1 MRKSGLCSVC
11 VFLAV
16 VLAKM
21 GVGILFVCL
30 SVRPCKVWGGLGN
43 DLIAA
48 SGTYGCFELA
58 GLFASSLPK
67 RCHYY
72 RQ

>member
-1 MRKSGLCSVC
+1 MRKSGLCSV

-16 VLAKM
+16 VLVKM
-21 GVGILFVCL
+21 GVGICL
-30 SVRPCKVWGGLGN
+30 SVRPFAQGLGRPGN
-43 DLIAA
+43 ELMAA
-48 SGTYGCFELA
+48 SGMYGCFELA
-58 GLFASSLPK
+58 GLFASPLPK